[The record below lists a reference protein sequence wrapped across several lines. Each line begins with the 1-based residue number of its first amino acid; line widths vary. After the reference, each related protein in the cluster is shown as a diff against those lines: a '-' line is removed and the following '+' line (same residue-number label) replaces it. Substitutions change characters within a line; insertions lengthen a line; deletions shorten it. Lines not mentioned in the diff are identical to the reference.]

1 MKPDSQVVTRH
12 LIQAII
18 SYIPQL
24 GWTGSVKIG
33 RIEPRCRISGA
44 VSYYAMR
51 EGERGWRARCVKKK
65 RKKSN
70 REINETNSVFV
81 KQKV

>member
-44 VSYYAMR
+44 VSYYDMR
-51 EGERGWRARCVKKK
+51 EGERGGRARK
-65 RKKSN
+65 RGIN
-70 REINETNSVFV
+70 RERMKERER
-81 KQKV
+81 